1 MRNNKP
7 SADPR
12 SGRDVH
18 FQKQFDESPLFRELH
33 ELLKE
38 DWNNLS
44 LNMINEFIAKYWQ
57 SLKCS
62 DIAEMYFTFI
72 FTDLKEIKGNSTQFT
87 GFSEFLIL
95 RSLLHQLGAAAKPSK
110 DEDDKR
116 YYFES
121 KRFEGLRVQADRKIP
136 VNGGNVQPDITIYDS
151 RSQDI
156 KGVIEVKVCI
166 KGVIEVKVCP
176 QSKNALNLA
185 IKQLDRIH
193 KKHRSAKMLLLIFDA
208 KRKTKKELEV
218 PDFITLSNLRDNGK
232 HICELL
238 KESLLIG

>member
-1 MRNNKP
+1 
-7 SADPR
+7 
-12 SGRDVH
+12 
-18 FQKQFDESPLFRELH
+18 
-33 ELLKE
+33 
-38 DWNNLS
+38 
-44 LNMINEFIAKYWQ
+44 
-57 SLKCS
+57 
-62 DIAEMYFTFI
+62 MYFKF
-72 FTDLKEIKGNSTQFT
+72 FDDLKEIKGNSTQFT

-95 RSLLHQLGAAAKPSK
+95 RSLLHQLGAAGKRNK
-110 DEDDKR
+110 DEDKR
-116 YYFES
+116 CFKS
-121 KRFEGLRVQADRKIP
+121 KRFEGLCVQTDRKIP

-151 RSQDI
+151 RSQD
-156 KGVIEVKVCI
+156 I